1 MSNTPNKYLS
11 NSLWMLL
18 EKSARIISGILVGVL
33 VARYLGTAQYGLI
46 NYALSIM
53 AIFTILSTL
62 GLESIIVRE
71 LITRKDEKNKIL
83 GTGFTLRLIGSF
95 LVLACATGYSMLR
108 DTPEKTWIVFIV
120 SLTVVLQSFVV
131 VDLYFQSIV
140 KGKYT
145 AIGQVVSLLVS
156 SIVKLLFIY
165 FQASVYW
172 FAAMAVFE
180 AFITLLL
187 QWRFYSKESEKVWQW
202 TFSFQEA
209 KQLLAHSLPL
219 IIGSF
224 VLMLYQKS
232 GEILVLRFLRD
243 LNLVGQYSAAVRMSE
258 ASYFIPVAICA
269 AVFPGIINNRNNP
282 ELQLKRY
289 TQLCS
294 IMLWSAC
301 IISIGG
307 ALFGDFVITYLFKEK
322 YNLSPGVFKIH
333 IWGAIPVFYGTAW
346 GTWMLAQNKQRIVIY
361 FQVWNLLVYLFS
373 SFYLIPKFQLNGMA
387 YAVVFTYFTGMIFT
401 LFLYKPKESFGIFL
415 SAMHPKQLLE
425 VFKYGQSQIK

>member
-1 MSNTPNKYLS
+1 MNNTPNKYLS

-33 VARYLGTAQYGLI
+33 VARYLGADQYGLI

-62 GLESIIVRE
+62 GLESIVVRE
-71 LITRKDEKNKIL
+71 LITRKEAKNQIL
-83 GTGFTLRLIGSF
+83 GTSFALRLVGSF
-95 LVLACATGYSMLR
+95 LVLGGATAYSMLR
-108 DTPEKTWIVFIV
+108 DTPDKTLIVFIV

-156 SIVKLLFIY
+156 SAVKLTLIY
-165 FQASVYW
+165 IQASVYW

-180 AFITLLL
+180 AFITFIL
-187 QWRFYSKESEKVWQW
+187 QWRFFTKEGERIWNWS
-202 TFSFQEA
+202 FSFTEA
-209 KQLLAHSLPL
+209 KGLLYHSLPL

-269 AVFPGIINNRNNP
+269 AVFPGIINNRSNP

-294 IMLWSAC
+294 IMLWSALL
-301 IISIGG
+301 IAIGG
-307 ALFGDFVITYLFKEK
+307 TLFGDFVIGNLFKEK
-322 YNLSPGVFKIH
+322 YNLSPAVFKIH

-361 FQVWNLLVYLFS
+361 FQVWNLFVYLLT
-373 SFYLIPKFQLNGMA
+373 SFYFIPKFQLNGMA
-387 YAVVFTYFTGMIFT
+387 YAVVLTYFTGMFFT
-401 LFLYKPKESFGIFL
+401 LFLFQPAQSFRIFL
-415 SAMHPKQLLE
+415 KALHPKQLIE
-425 VFKYGQSQIK
+425 VFKYGKTQLN